1 MKKKKMQCRT
11 IQNHT
16 QPKLDKQK
24 LKQQQQH

>member
-1 MKKKKMQCRT
+1 MKKKMQCRT